1 VNGDMTA
8 FSPLADANEEF
19 IITPNVPNR
28 SLPYLQGVASP
39 ASVVYEGTCGS
50 SLSKNAFSA
59 SFSMIKH
66 AITLPRQARSG
77 QTFKEE
83 TFKEGGRRSWWQV

>member
-50 SLSKNAFSA
+50 SL
-59 SFSMIKH
+59 
-66 AITLPRQARSG
+66 
-77 QTFKEE
+77 
-83 TFKEGGRRSWWQV
+83 

>member
-1 VNGDMTA
+1 MTA

-59 SFSMIKH
+59 SFFNDQ
-66 AITLPRQARSG
+66 TNTRSLC
-77 QTFKEE
+77 Q
-83 TFKEGGRRSWWQV
+83 GRLGTNI

>member
-1 VNGDMTA
+1 MTA

-50 SLSKNAFSA
+50 SL
-59 SFSMIKH
+59 
-66 AITLPRQARSG
+66 
-77 QTFKEE
+77 
-83 TFKEGGRRSWWQV
+83 